1 MGRVIGLLF
10 PKVDDEPFKEIKEEI
25 KEEKQA
31 PKKKSTRK
39 PKEEKED

>member
-1 MGRVIGLLF
+1 MSRTIGLLF
-10 PKVDDEPFKEIKEEI
+10 PEADNEPFKEIKEE
-25 KEEKQA
+25 KQE